1 MKAETK
7 TLQTSDQTELFVKDW
22 LLKDEA
28 EKRGAVLIV
37 HGLGEH
43 CERYARLAEFLNENG
58 FDVRGYDQRGHGK
71 SSGNRGE
78 IPSENALL
86 EDAKFVYDDYA
97 QNQIEKPFLVG
108 HSMGGAVA
116 VRAAVDKYITPR
128 GLILSSPAITAKLSL
143 SEKMQL
149 KLGRLTPNIA
159 VSNGLKV
166 EYISHDKQIVED
178 YKNDELVH
186 DKITPRL
193 ANFIIDSGQE
203 TLKRA
208 ANFHISTL
216 LLIAGNDHLVD
227 ANGAKQLFAK
237 LPKDNATIHVY
248 ENLYHEIFNETE
260 IERAKVF
267 ADLKDWLCR
276 NSER

>member
-1 MKAETK
+1 MKIK
-7 TLQTSDQTELFVKDW
+7 TFQTPDQTELFVKDW
-22 LLKDEA
+22 LLGDQT

-43 CERYARLAEFLNENG
+43 CERYAHVAEFFNENG
-58 FDVRGYDQRGHGK
+58 VEVRGYDQRGHGK

-78 IPSENALL
+78 ISSANALL
-86 EDAKFVYDDYA
+86 EDAKLIYDDFA
-97 QNQIEKPFLVG
+97 QTCVEPTFLLG
-108 HSMGGAVA
+108 HSMGGGVA

-159 VSNGLKV
+159 VSNGLEV
-166 EYISHDKQIVED
+166 EYLSHEKKVVED
-178 YKNDELVH
+178 YKNDALVH

-203 TLKRA
+203 TLKKA
-208 ANFHISTL
+208 TNFHVPTL
-216 LLIAGNDHLVD
+216 LLVAGDDHLVD
-227 ANGAKQLFAK
+227 ADGAKKLFAK
-237 LPKDNATIHVY
+237 LPKESATMHFY
-248 ENLYHEIFNETE
+248 DNLYHEIFNETE
-260 IERAKVF
+260 AERAKVF
-267 ADLKDWLCR
+267 DDLKTWLLAV
-276 NSER
+276 

>member
-1 MKAETK
+1 MKTETK
-7 TLQTSDQTELFVKDW
+7 TLKTSDQTDLFVKDW
-22 LLKDEA
+22 LLGVET

-58 FDVRGYDQRGHGK
+58 FDVRGCDQRGHGK

-78 IPSENALL
+78 IPHENALL
-86 EDAKFVYDDYA
+86 EDAKFVYDDFA
-97 QNQIEKPFLVG
+97 QNHAEKPFLLG

-116 VRAAVDKYITPR
+116 VRAAVDKFITPR

-143 SEKMQL
+143 SEKIQL

-166 EYISHDKQIVED
+166 EYISHDKQVVED

-203 TLKRA
+203 TLKKA
-208 ANFHISTL
+208 VDFHIPTL
-216 LLIAGNDHLVD
+216 LLIAGKDHLVD
-227 ANGAKQLFAK
+227 AGGAKQLFAK
-237 LPKDNATIHVY
+237 LPKDNATMHIY

-260 IERAKVF
+260 IERAEVLL
-267 ADLKDWLCR
+267 DLKNWLLR
-276 NSER
+276 QV

>member
-1 MKAETK
+1 MKTK
-7 TLQTSDQTELFVKDW
+7 TLKTSDQIELFVKDW
-22 LLKDEA
+22 LLDDKTV
-28 EKRGAVLIV
+28 KRGAVLIV

-71 SSGNRGE
+71 SGGNRSE
-78 IPSENALL
+78 IPTENALL
-86 EDAKFVYDDYA
+86 EDAKFVYEDFARNYA
-97 QNQIEKPFLVG
+97 EPPFLLG

-116 VRAAVDKYITPR
+116 VRAAVEKFITPR

-166 EYISHDKQIVED
+166 EYISHDKQVVED

-186 DKITPRL
+186 DRITPRL

-203 TLKRA
+203 TLKKA
-208 ANFHISTL
+208 ADFHIPTL
-216 LLIAGNDHLVD
+216 LLIAGDDRLVD
-227 ANGAKQLFAK
+227 AGGAKQLFAK
-237 LPKDNATIHVY
+237 LPKNSATMHLY
-248 ENLYHEIFNETE
+248 ENLYHEIFNEPE
-260 IERAKVF
+260 ADRAKVF
-267 ADLKDWLCR
+267 ADLKNWLLQQA
-276 NSER
+276 